1 MTLEKLKE
9 IKDLWEKLGNKEMVE
24 ILKEMIKIKESM

>member
-9 IKDLWEKLGNKEMVE
+9 IKELWEKLGNKEMVE

>member
-9 IKDLWEKLGNKEMVE
+9 IKELWEKLGNKEMVKILEE
-24 ILKEMIKIKESM
+24 IIKIKESM